1 MLIPFWFASLL
12 IFSPDN
18 PAWVFFTIF
27 PLSSPVEVVMR
38 LGVTAVPAWQLAA
51 SIGVLVLTIVG
62 TLLITTR
69 IFRTYLLMYGKRPSF
84 GEVLRN
90 LRSG

>member
-38 LGVTAVPAWQLAA
+38 LGVTAIPAWQLVA
-51 SIGVLVLTIVG
+51 SMAVLILTIIGVLALT
-62 TLLITTR
+62 TK
-69 IFRTYLLMYGKRPSF
+69 IFRVYLLMYGKRPGF

-90 LRSG
+90 IKTG